1 MELTSASTLLSTL
14 GHDGRLAVF
23 RLLARRLPDG
33 VRPSEIAEALSLKP
47 NTLSVYVSA
56 LEKAGLVSSH
66 RAGRAVFYKAEMP
79 KMSALLNYL
88 TADCC
93 RGRPELCVPTGA
105 LPDIA
110 SQEDKPMSDHVYN
123 VLFICTGNSARS
135 IFAEA
140 LLATLG
146 ADKFVAHSAGTNPY
160 STLNPFAVELL
171 ERNGHD
177 IAALRSKNV
186 GEFQGDAA
194 PALDFVFTVC
204 DAAANEECPPW
215 EGQPLTA
222 HWGLPDPVKVD
233 GTDAEKSLAFAN
245 TYAMMRRR
253 VAAFVALPFDQLDK
267 MSLQQQLDDIGQ
279 IAPEDA

>member
-1 MELTSASTLLSTL
+1 MELHAAANLLSTL
-14 GHDGRLAVF
+14 GHDGRLSVF

-33 VRPSEIAEALSLKP
+33 VRPSEIAEALGLKP

-56 LEKAGLVSSH
+56 LEGAGLVSSH
-66 RAGRAVFYKAEMP
+66 RQGRAVYYRAEMP
-79 KMSALLNYL
+79 AMAGLVDYL
-88 TADCC
+88 VADCC
-93 RGRPELCVPTGA
+93 RGRPDLCLPSEA
-105 LPDIA
+105 LNPKDTA
-110 SQEDKPMSDHVYN
+110 MSDTQYN

-140 LLATLG
+140 LLAELG
-146 ADKFVAHSAGTNPY
+146 GDKFVAHSAGTRPY
-160 STLNPFAVELL
+160 SELNPFAVELL

-177 IAALRSKNV
+177 ISGLRSKNV
-186 GEFQGDAA
+186 SEFQGDDA
-194 PALDFVFTVC
+194 PGLDFVFTVC

-222 HWGLPDPVKVD
+222 HWGLPDPVKVE
-233 GTDAEKSLAFAN
+233 GTDAEKSYAFAN

-253 VAAFVALPFDQLDK
+253 ISAFVNLPFEQLDK
-267 MSLQQQLDDIGQ
+267 MSLQSRLDEIGQ